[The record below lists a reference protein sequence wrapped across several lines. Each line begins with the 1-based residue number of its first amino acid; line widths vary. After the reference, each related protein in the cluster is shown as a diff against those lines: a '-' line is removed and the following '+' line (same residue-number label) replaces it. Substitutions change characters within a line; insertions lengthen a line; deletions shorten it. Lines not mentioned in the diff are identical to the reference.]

1 MEFWTEVASSPL
13 LRTVHGGDA
22 FLSQAGSFLH
32 FGLGESKNIK
42 KVIVNWGGNF
52 STEILGIES
61 SNFYI
66 ISSESQE
73 PVHWAPPVLKPL
85 VASVQNVLP
94 DEDEARI
101 VLPARLPFPKIDGF
115 PEYSGP
121 VLINLWSA
129 ICQPCIEEL
138 KEWSEGEKRL
148 KESGLR
154 VHLLNVDEN
163 LETPLALPFKNTSV
177 SMEDIRILDLFQKAV
192 LDRWVDLPVPSSFLV
207 DEDNNV
213 AVIYKG
219 RVPLEQI
226 LNDSRILSAS
236 KDSWRVSAVPFPG
249 RFISQLPEP
258 DPTRVSSQLL
268 DANEPR
274 YALSYLDQFNQ
285 KYPNSPDVI
294 RMMKI
299 LREGL
304 GITKHEGIQLLE
316 MTNS

>member
-1 MEFWTEVASSPL
+1 M
-13 LRTVHGGDA
+13 
-22 FLSQAGSFLH
+22 
-32 FGLGESKNIK
+32 
-42 KVIVNWGGNF
+42 
-52 STEILGIES
+52 
-61 SNFYI
+61 
-66 ISSESQE
+66 
-73 PVHWAPPVLKPL
+73 
-85 VASVQNVLP
+85 
-94 DEDEARI
+94 
-101 VLPARLPFPKIDGF
+101 LPARLPLPKIDGF

-129 ICQPCIEEL
+129 NCEPCIEEL
-138 KEWSEGEKRL
+138 KEWSDSEKKL
-148 KESGLR
+148 AESGLK

-163 LETPLALPFKNTSV
+163 QETPFAFPFKSTSV

-219 RVPLEQI
+219 RVSLGQL
-226 LNDSRILSAS
+226 LNDLRFLSAP

-274 YALSYLDQFNQ
+274 YALSL
-285 KYPNSPDVI
+285 SHI
-294 RMMKI
+294 HI
-299 LREGL
+299 
-304 GITKHEGIQLLE
+304 
-316 MTNS
+316 